1 MIRRSTI
8 STPSI
13 NNIRFELLGML
24 LLAVMFFSFTSIQA
38 QNTERN
44 TNCNNPIVSADLFAA
59 NNINTICSGGRTSL
73 RINITGGTAP
83 YRLVINTGTSDSVIS
98 NYTLGRNIIVQ
109 PGVTTTYT
117 LLSVTDQTG
126 CALTGLSD
134 TTTVYVNAKP
144 SSAIIYNRTNPA
156 SICAGNS
163 NILQVRVFGG
173 VSPFNIVYSDG
184 VNNFSVN
191 NYTSRSN
198 IIVSPNDTTTYR
210 LVSVS
215 NSTGSGCSALYS
227 TINTSFAPV
236 LVSST
241 SQSGN
246 ISGNSNVCANTN
258 TSLLSVSGY
267 YGNIQWQ
274 VSDSVN
280 GGFQNIL
287 NANTV
292 SISVNNL
299 NSTKYYR
306 TAVVNGVC
314 PPAFSAPAQIEV
326 SPLAQSGQI
335 SGQSLICSGSSV
347 DLQLNNYTGSVQWQ
361 SSLNNITFNNIAG
374 ANSAQLST
382 PMLTDTIYY
391 RAIVSSG
398 VCTSTQTASFRVGVA
413 QKGVWTGADNNDWHN
428 PLNWSCGFI
437 PDSNTHVVITPNAPN
452 GNPIIGAPNA
462 VARDISLPLQAGVE
476 IAEGQTLSLFGNIS
490 GSGKV
495 DSRFG
500 KIDLS
505 STTTIQT
512 ISGSI
517 FSNNTIK
524 QLKVSNPNGVSIGA
538 FNGDTI
544 KVTDQI
550 TFGTSNSKIITNN
563 NLVLVSNASG
573 TASLSDMT
581 SDGTTTGV
589 YTGNRI
595 IGDVTVERFIPAHAK
610 AWQFLAAPAIGR
622 SINATWQEGNTSG
635 SNVINPGYG
644 IMLSSNNSS
653 ALSLGFD
660 VYTPSA
666 PSIKTY
672 NIQTGNWDGISSTFN
687 NIDNAKGY
695 MVFVRGDR
703 SVLSSGQ
710 ASTATTIRTTGK
722 LYTPIDNPPSTVIVP
737 SGKFESI
744 GNPYASTIDFS
755 KLNKSGGVLDA
766 YYVWDPKLT
775 NNNVSAYGLGGYQT
789 FIGNGNGTYRII
801 PGGGSY
807 DSINTNTLPGTIQS
821 GQAFFVHSA
830 GVTGTVGFEESSKV
844 NGSALVTR
852 NGALD
857 HAQLGVKLSVVNNN
871 QSVLLDGVVSQFDD
885 AFVNEIDGNDIPKI
899 NIGTETIS
907 ILRSS
912 QQLVAERRKSVVV
925 NDTIFYQ
932 LNQLKTKTYV
942 LDIQPM
948 MFEDMAVQAL
958 LVDQFTGSSMS
969 INLHQNNLVSFDVV
983 SNTASAAA
991 NRFMIVLQGNSVVLP
1006 VKIRSV
1012 HAERV
1017 NAKTNRVEW
1026 RVEQEV
1032 NIDSYIVERST
1043 DGVKFEM
1050 IKTMKAVNASSTG
1063 QYAYEDFTA
1072 PSVACFYRIKIKE
1085 QNGILIYSE
1094 VVKVS
1099 ACQMQGGVTISPNPV
1114 VNKIANV
1121 RFSNKLNGAYHISI
1135 FNASGQQVLSKL
1147 ISYEG
1152 QNNLS
1157 LELPLNIQSGAYQM
1171 VVMSEDG
1178 SKDVTTMIVK

>member
-8 STPSI
+8 STPSLT
-13 NNIRFELLGML
+13 NIRFERLGML
-24 LLAVMFFSFTSIQA
+24 LLALLIFQIAAVKA
-38 QNTERN
+38 QNSNRN
-44 TNCNNPIVSADLFAA
+44 TNCSNPIVSADLFAA
-59 NNINTICSGGRTSL
+59 NNINAICSGGRTSL
-73 RINITGGTAP
+73 RVNITGGTAP
-83 YRLVINTGTSDSVIS
+83 YRLLINTGTSDSVIA

-109 PGVTTTYT
+109 PGVTNVYT

-126 CALTGLSD
+126 CALTGILD
-134 TTTVYVNAKP
+134 TTKIHVNAKP
-144 SSAIIYNRTNPA
+144 SSAIIYTRSNPA

-163 NILQVRVFGG
+163 TILQVRVFGG

-227 TINTSFAPV
+227 NINTSFAPV
-236 LVSST
+236 LVSSP
-241 SQSGN
+241 SQSGE
-246 ISGNSNVCANTN
+246 IT
-258 TSLLSVSGY
+258 
-267 YGNIQWQ
+267 
-274 VSDSVN
+274 
-280 GGFQNIL
+280 
-287 NANTV
+287 
-292 SISVNNL
+292 
-299 NSTKYYR
+299 
-306 TAVVNGVC
+306 
-314 PPAFSAPAQIEV
+314 
-326 SPLAQSGQI
+326 
-335 SGQSLICSGSSV
+335 GQSMICSGTSV

-361 SSLNNITFNNIAG
+361 SSSNNLNFSDIFG
-374 ANSAQLST
+374 ANSAQLTTQMVADS
-382 PMLTDTIYY
+382 IYY
-391 RAIVSSG
+391 RALVSNG
-398 VCTSTQTASFRVGVA
+398 VCPSALTASFRVGIA
-413 QKGVWTGADNNDWHN
+413 QKGIWTGVDNNDWHN

-437 PDSNTHVVITPNAPN
+437 PDSNTHVFITPNTPN
-452 GNPIIGAPNA
+452 GNPIIGATNA
-462 VARDISLPLQAGVE
+462 VARDFSLPLQASVE
-476 IAEGQTLSLFGNIS
+476 IAEGQTLSLYGNIS
-490 GSGKV
+490 GAGKV

-500 KIDLS
+500 KIDFS
-505 STTTIQT
+505 STTGIQT
-512 ISGSI
+512 ISGS
-517 FSNNTIK
+517 FFNNKTIK
-524 QLKVSNPNGVSIGA
+524 QLKVSNPNGISIGA
-538 FNGDTI
+538 FIGDTVI
-544 KVTDQI
+544 VTDQI

-563 NLVLVSNASG
+563 NLVLASNANG

-581 SDGTTTGV
+581 SDGTSTGI
-589 YTGNRI
+589 YSGNRI
-595 IGDVTVERFIPAHAK
+595 IGDVTVERFIPMHAK
-610 AWQFLAAPAIGR
+610 AWQFLAAPATGR
-622 SINATWQEGNTSG
+622 SIHATWQEGNVIG
-635 SNVINPGYG
+635 SNVNNPGYG
-644 IMLSSNNSS
+644 IMLSSNNSN

-687 NIDNAKGY
+687 NIDNLKGY

-703 SVLSSGQ
+703 SVVSSSQ
-710 ASTATTIRTTGK
+710 APTATTIRTTGK
-722 LYTPIDNPPSTVIVP
+722 LYTPIDNPPSTAIVP
-737 SGKFESI
+737 TGKFESI
-744 GNPYASTIDFS
+744 GNPYASAIDFS
-755 KLNKSGGVLDA
+755 KLNKTGGVLDA

-775 NNNVSAYGLGGYQT
+775 NTNVSSYGLGGYQT

-807 DSINTNTLPGTIQS
+807 DSINTNNLPGTIQS

-830 GVTGTVGFEESSKV
+830 GIAGTVGFEENSKA

-852 NGALD
+852 NGALE
-857 HAQLGVKLSVVNNN
+857 HAQLGVKLSVMNNN
-871 QSVLLDGVVSQFDD
+871 QPVLLDGVVSEFDD
-885 AFVNEIDGNDIPKI
+885 TFVNELNGNDIPKI

-907 ILRSS
+907 ILRSA
-912 QQLVAERRKSVVV
+912 QQWVAERRKSVVV

-942 LDIQPM
+942 LEIQPM
-948 MFEDMAVQAL
+948 MFDGMAIQAL

-969 INLHQNNLVSFDVV
+969 INLQENNLVSFDVV

-1012 HAERV
+1012 HAERI
-1017 NAKTNRVEW
+1017 NAKVNRVEW
-1026 RVEQEV
+1026 KVEQEV
-1032 NIDSYIVERST
+1032 NIESYIVERST

-1050 IKTMKAVNASSTG
+1050 IKTMKAVNASSTA
-1063 QYAYEDFTA
+1063 QYAYNDAAA

-1085 QNGILIYSE
+1085 QNVTLLYSE

-1099 ACQMQGGVTISPNPV
+1099 ACQMQGGVTIIPNPV

-1121 RFSNKLNGAYHISI
+1121 RFSNKLNGGYQISI

-1152 QNNLS
+1152 QNS
-1157 LELPLNIQSGAYQM
+1157 FSIALPLSIQSGAYQM